1 MQRHSLL
8 LLMGLGLAGCAR
20 TEPPA
25 PVEIGPG
32 RPEYQLKGL
41 YRGANEPLVL
51 SESARSSVQ
60 DDAKGIEDTAA
71 HFIYPIASRDIV
83 RNPPPS
89 AENGLNFRAAEGEL
103 FWAAAG
109 GSVIYAGF
117 DSELGNTIIIRHSDE
132 WVSIYAHAQ
141 RILVKT
147 GQVVSQKQSLGKVG
161 KTGQVDRPMLHFE
174 MRQESKNVNPVD
186 FLK

>member
-1 MQRHSLL
+1 MISQFLSIALL
-8 LLMGLGLAGCAR
+8 LTACAR

-32 RPEYQLKGL
+32 RPEYQTQGL
-41 YRGANEPLVL
+41 YRGSNDPLVL
-51 SESARSSVQ
+51 QDSIKAKES
-60 DDAKGIEDTAA
+60 GIVKAEEEALTT
-71 HFIYPIASRDIV
+71 FLYPIASRDIL

-89 AENGLNFRAAEGEL
+89 ADNGLNIKAAEGEL

-117 DSELGNTIIIRHSDE
+117 DTELGNTVIVRHSDE
-132 WVSIYAHAQ
+132 WVTVYAHAQ
-141 RILVKT
+141 KILVKT
-147 GQVVSQKQSLGKVG
+147 GQVVTQRQSLGKVG
-161 KTGQVDRPMLHFE
+161 KTGQVNRPMLHFE